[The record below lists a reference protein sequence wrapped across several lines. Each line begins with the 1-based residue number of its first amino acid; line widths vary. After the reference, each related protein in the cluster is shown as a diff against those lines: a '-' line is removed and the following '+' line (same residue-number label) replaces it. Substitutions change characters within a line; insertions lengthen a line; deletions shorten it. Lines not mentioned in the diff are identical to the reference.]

1 VVEACDRNLPAQS
14 GRGGRAAGHAGGV
27 GLTDVRIEPGS
38 FRDPDSRVLYT
49 ADGVV
54 RALSARGLDDYRKVA
69 ATGFF
74 PRLMEEG
81 KIVRTEEAQL
91 DGLRETGLPRGEA
104 AGLLRHERIPFVSY
118 PYEWPFSML
127 REAALLQLE
136 LVAAALEE
144 GMILKDSSPYNVQ
157 WRGSRAVFVDVGSFE
172 PLREGE
178 PWIGYRQFCM
188 LFLYPLMLLAN
199 EGIDYQ
205 PLLRGSLDGI
215 PPTQAAAMLSGLR
228 GGVLKHVKLH
238 AKLERRFDDSSQRE
252 VKKDLKGA
260 GFNPELIKA
269 NVKGL
274 RKLIGGM
281 SWEPGGSEWSD
292 YGEICTY
299 SDEESREKAEFVRE
313 AAAARRHTLAWDI
326 GANDGRYSRIAAEH
340 ADYTVAVDIDH
351 LTVDRLH
358 RALREEGRDDVL
370 TLVMN
375 LADPSPGLGWRG
387 RERKPLEARGR
398 PSLVLCLAL
407 VHHLAIT
414 ANVPL
419 SEVVDWLASLG
430 ATVIIEFPTREDP
443 MVQRLLAGKRD
454 ETHADY
460 DLPVFERILGEAFE
474 IERRAELQGG
484 RRVIFQAHPRGGNG
498 AAP

>member
-1 VVEACDRNLPAQS
+1 
-14 GRGGRAAGHAGGV
+14 
-27 GLTDVRIEPGS
+27 
-38 FRDPDSRVLYT
+38 
-49 ADGVV
+49 VV
-54 RALSARGLDDYRKVA
+54 RALSARGLEDYRKVA
-69 ATGFF
+69 ATSFF
-74 PRLMEEG
+74 PRLMGEG
-81 KIVRTEEAQL
+81 KIVRTEEAEL

-104 AGLLRHERIPFVSY
+104 AGLLHHELIPFVSY

-136 LVAAALEE
+136 LVAASLEE

-157 WRGSRAVFVDVGSFE
+157 WRGSRPVFVDVGSFE
-172 PLREGE
+172 PLRKGE

-205 PLLRGSLDGI
+205 PLLRGSIDGV
-215 PPTQAAAMLSGLR
+215 PPAQAAAMLGGLR

-238 AKLERRFDDSSQRE
+238 AKLEQRYDSSSQKE
-252 VKKDLKGA
+252 VKRDLKEA
-260 GFNPELIKA
+260 GFNPEMIKA
-269 NVKGL
+269 NVRGL
-274 RKLIGGM
+274 TKLIGGLK
-281 SWEPGGSEWSD
+281 WEPKGSEWSD
-292 YGEICTY
+292 YGDTCTY

-313 AAAARRHTLAWDI
+313 TAAARRRGLAWDI
-326 GANDGRYSRIAAEH
+326 GCNDGRYSRLAAEH

-358 RALREEGRDDVL
+358 RTLRNEGREDIV

-387 RERKPLEARGR
+387 RERKRLEERGR
-398 PSLVLCLAL
+398 PELVLCLAL

-414 ANVPL
+414 SNVPL
-419 SEVVDWLASLG
+419 VEVIDWLASLD
-430 ATVIIEFPTREDP
+430 ATVVVEFPTREDP
-443 MVQRLLAGKRD
+443 MVQRLLAGKRE

-460 DLPVFERILGEAFE
+460 DLPVFERLLGEAFE
-474 IERRAELQGG
+474 IDRRAELQGG
-484 RRVIFQAHPRGGNG
+484 KRVIFEVHPRGGNG
-498 AAP
+498 TGP

>member
-1 VVEACDRNLPAQS
+1 
-14 GRGGRAAGHAGGV
+14 
-27 GLTDVRIEPGS
+27 
-38 FRDPDSRVLYT
+38 
-49 ADGVV
+49 VV
-54 RALSARGLDDYRKVA
+54 RALSARGLEDYRKVA
-69 ATGFF
+69 ATSFF
-74 PRLMEEG
+74 PRLMGEG
-81 KIVRTEEAQL
+81 KIVRTEEAEL

-104 AGLLRHERIPFVSY
+104 AGLLHHELIPFVSY

-136 LVAAALEE
+136 LVAASLEE

-157 WRGSRAVFVDVGSFE
+157 WRGSRPVFVDVGSFE
-172 PLREGE
+172 PLRKGE

-205 PLLRGSLDGI
+205 PLLRGSIDGV
-215 PPTQAAAMLSGLR
+215 PPAQAAAMLGGLR

-238 AKLERRFDDSSQRE
+238 AKLEQRYDSSSQKE
-252 VKKDLKGA
+252 VKRDLKEA
-260 GFNPELIKA
+260 GFNPAMIKA

-274 RKLIGGM
+274 TKLIGGLK
-281 SWEPGGSEWSD
+281 WEPKGSEWSD
-292 YGEICTY
+292 YGDTCTY

-313 AAAARRHTLAWDI
+313 TAAARRRGLAWDI
-326 GANDGRYSRIAAEH
+326 GCNDGRYSRLAAEH

-358 RALREEGRDDVL
+358 RTLRNEGREDIV

-387 RERKPLEARGR
+387 RERKRLEERGR
-398 PSLVLCLAL
+398 PELVLCLAL

-414 ANVPL
+414 SNVPL
-419 SEVVDWLASLG
+419 AEVIDWLASLD
-430 ATVIIEFPTREDP
+430 ATVVVEFPTREDP
-443 MVQRLLAGKRD
+443 MVQRLLAGKRE

-460 DLPVFERILGEAFE
+460 DLPVFERLLGEAFE
-474 IERRAELQGG
+474 IDRRAELQGG
-484 RRVIFQAHPRGGNG
+484 KRVIFEVHPRGGNG
-498 AAP
+498 TGP

>member
-1 VVEACDRNLPAQS
+1 
-14 GRGGRAAGHAGGV
+14 
-27 GLTDVRIEPGS
+27 
-38 FRDPDSRVLYT
+38 
-49 ADGVV
+49 
-54 RALSARGLDDYRKVA
+54 
-69 ATGFF
+69 
-74 PRLMEEG
+74 MEEG
-81 KIVRTEEAQL
+81 KIVHTEEAPIE
-91 DGLRETGLPRGEA
+91 GLRGTGLPRGQA
-104 AGLLRHERIPFVSY
+104 AGLLRHARIPFVSY

-136 LVAAALEE
+136 LVAAGLEE

-157 WRGSRAVFVDVGSFE
+157 WQGSRPVFVDVGSFE
-172 PLREGE
+172 PLRDGE

-188 LFLYPLMLLAN
+188 LFLYPLMLQAN
-199 EGIDYQ
+199 EGIDYH

-215 PPTQAAAMLSGLR
+215 PPTQAAAMLGGLR

-238 AKLERRFDDSSQRE
+238 AKLEQRYDSSSQKE
-252 VKKDLKGA
+252 VRRDLKEA

-274 RKLIGGM
+274 TKLIRGLK
-281 SWEPGGSEWSD
+281 WEPDGSEWSD
-292 YGEICTY
+292 YGETCTY

-313 AAAARRHTLAWDI
+313 AAAARRRTLAWDV
-326 GANDGRYSRIAAEH
+326 GANDGRYTRIAADH

-358 RALREEGRDDVL
+358 RRLREEGREDIM
-370 TLVMN
+370 TLVVN

-398 PSLVLCLAL
+398 PDLVLCLAL

-419 SEVVDWLASLG
+419 VEVVDWLASLG
-430 ATVIIEFPTREDP
+430 ATVVVEFPTREDP
-443 MVQRLLAGKRD
+443 MVARLLAGKRE

-460 DLPVFERILGEAFE
+460 DLPEFERILGEAFE
-474 IERRAELQGG
+474 VERRAELQGG
-484 RRVIFQAHPRGGNG
+484 KRVIFQAAPRGGNG

>member
-1 VVEACDRNLPAQS
+1 MD
-14 GRGGRAAGHAGGV
+14 
-27 GLTDVRIEPGS
+27 
-38 FRDPDSRVLYT
+38 
-49 ADGVV
+49 
-54 RALSARGLDDYRKVA
+54 
-69 ATGFF
+69 
-74 PRLMEEG
+74 EG

-104 AGLLRHERIPFVSY
+104 AGVLRHELIPFVSY

-127 REAALLQLE
+127 KEAALLQLE
-136 LVAAALEE
+136 LVAEALEE

-157 WRGSRAVFVDVGSFE
+157 WRGSRPVFVDVGSFE
-172 PLREGE
+172 PLRQGE

-188 LFLYPLMLLAN
+188 LFLYPLMLQAN
-199 EGIDYQ
+199 EGIDYH

-215 PPTQAAAMLSGLR
+215 APTQASAMLSGLR

-238 AKLERRFDDSSQRE
+238 AKLEARYDDSSQKD
-252 VKKDLKGA
+252 VKKDLKEA

-281 SWEPGGSEWSD
+281 RWEPKGSEWSN
-292 YGEICTY
+292 YGDTCTY
-299 SDEESREKAEFVRE
+299 TDEESREKAEFVRE
-313 AAAARRHTLAWDI
+313 AAAARPRRLAWDI
-326 GANDGRYSRIAAEH
+326 GCNDGRYSRIAAEH
-340 ADYTVAVDIDH
+340 ADYTVAIDIDH

-358 RALREEGRDDVL
+358 RTLRDEGREDVV

-387 RERKPLEARGR
+387 RERKPLEERGQ
-398 PSLVLCLAL
+398 PDFVLCLAL

-419 SEVVDWLASLG
+419 AEVVDWLASLG
-430 ATVIIEFPTREDP
+430 ATVVVEFPTREDP
-443 MVQRLLAGKRD
+443 MVGRLLAGKRE
-454 ETHADY
+454 ETHTDY
-460 DLPVFERILGEAFE
+460 DLPVFERLLGEAFE
-474 IERRAELQGG
+474 IDRRAELQGG
-484 RRVIFQAHPRGGNG
+484 KRVIFEVHPRGGNG
-498 AAP
+498 T